1 MTCLKIVVQHRE
13 RETSHKYTGLGMRI
27 DHCLFIDQ
35 LTKYQLFQPLNGQKV
50 GRQGTK
56 ITQQIDVATLLI
68 TYYYKKSSNSKLLY

>member
-1 MTCLKIVVQHRE
+1 MTCLKIGVQHRE
-13 RETSHKYTGLGMRI
+13 RETSHKYNGLGMRI

-56 ITQQIDVATLLI
+56 ITQRKEIATSWI
-68 TYYYKKSSNSKLLY
+68 IYYYKKSSISKLLY